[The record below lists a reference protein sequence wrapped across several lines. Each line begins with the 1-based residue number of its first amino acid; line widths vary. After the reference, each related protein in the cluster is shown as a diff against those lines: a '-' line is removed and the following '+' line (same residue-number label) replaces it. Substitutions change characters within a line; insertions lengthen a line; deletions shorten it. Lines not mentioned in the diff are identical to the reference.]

1 MTVLGIFSG
10 KVCQQFEM
18 NTAID
23 KQIIMADVYLG
34 FDGLDTDE
42 CADDKHHG
50 GPERAIHQY
59 PSEHYAFWQQHYQAQ
74 GIERD
79 WRISSM
85 GENISTIGFDENNVC
100 IGDQFAWGEAIIE
113 VSQPRSPCFKLNKR
127 WLVDDCSIIMQQ
139 TTRCG
144 WLYRVVKPGLVSK
157 NATFKHINR
166 VDNAMTIKQI
176 CDIYFGQPLDR
187 VALMLLL
194 KQPLSR
200 GWVNTI
206 ESRLANNAVENWNFR
221 LFGRATR

>member
-10 KVCQQFEM
+10 KVSQQFEM

-50 GPERAIHQY
+50 GPERAIHHY

-127 WLVDDCSIIMQQ
+127 WLVDDCSIMMQQ

-144 WLYRVVKPGLVSK
+144 WLYRVVKPGIVSK
-157 NATFKHINR
+157 DATFKHINR
-166 VDNAMTIKQI
+166 VDNAMTIKQV
-176 CDIYFGQPLDR
+176 CDIYFGQALDR

-200 GWVNTI
+200 SWVNTI

-221 LFGRATR
+221 LFGRAIR